1 MLFLAISIFTL
12 NIILWVVLLIRF
24 KNLFSTDKIIE
35 NTREKVN
42 RIIKD
47 VDTATDRN
55 TYLTKEMQRRLEKA
69 VQDAETRMELFN
81 QATERLRDM
90 IAEADRINKGSVPA
104 AKVKYVESEIEM
116 EPERVRE
123 PEVVSVKA
131 PKKQTKQET
140 LTKPSYSDMPPVISK
155 IYQDKATSEKIQ
167 EIQNDKSF
175 LVQKKLDQGMT
186 PEEIAASLNCSI
198 TEIQFII
205 DML

>member
-69 VQDAETRMELFN
+69 VQDAQTRMELFN

-90 IAEADRINKGSVPA
+90 IAEADRINKGNVPA
-104 AKVKYVESEIEM
+104 AKVKYVEPEIEM

-123 PEVVSVKA
+123 PEPVKPA
-131 PKKQTKQET
+131 KKQIKQET
-140 LTKPSYSDMPPVISK
+140 LTKPSYSDMPLVISK